1 MEKKNTM
8 NNIYFDSAFW
18 VSHPDLVKNQ
28 SSWGWIVH
36 PQVSTPF
43 VMAYKREFKVDKKKT
58 IVIHV
63 SADERYELFLD
74 GKRIG
79 RGPERGDPQNQFFE
93 SYELSLVAGE
103 HILVA
108 RVWSLGYY
116 APVAQMSL
124 QHGFILSSD
133 DEHSKLLDTGVAD
146 WMVKRLA
153 GYSFKGEN
161 CTGARID
168 TDGNSFCW
176 GFESGKSGRWEKT
189 VSLRQG
195 ATKEILGSSD
205 YTGHYLRPSLLPAM
219 LEQRIQSVHIRYIAE
234 EKSPELKS
242 VPIDIAA
249 CDQELLNE
257 WENLLKIQKRSSPLN
272 IPANRCLRVIIDMN
286 DYYCAYPEIIVSSGT
301 GSVIDIN
308 WAESLFTEFSE
319 NGSRKAKGNR
329 DVVDGKYF
337 IDFTESDT
345 FRPDGGKLRR
355 FNTLW
360 WRSGRYIELIIKT
373 GNEALLIDDFILTE
387 TRYPFNFESSFHS
400 DDKKIE
406 DDIIPVCF
414 RTHQMCSHETYM
426 DCPYYEQLLYTN
438 DARIQALIQYVTSS
452 DNSLSIKSLE
462 MLHLSRQVSGLTLA
476 RYPSWKPQ
484 LISTFPLGWIGML
497 YDFASWN
504 DNKDFVKKLLPT
516 ARNIIDTF
524 ALHINNNKLLSS
536 LPGWNFVDWRPEWNK
551 GVPPGGTEGELSSLI
566 NFQFINALKQVMDL
580 ENYAG
585 EEELVRKNKRII
597 NEITTAVDI
606 AFWSKGRGM
615 YSDDLEHK
623 YFSEHTQSLAIIAE
637 CISDEKKNQIARNLQ
652 NRSDLTECSLYFLHF
667 LFEACKLLS
676 LEDVIFER
684 IALWG
689 NLKEQGFKTV
699 YEEYEPSRSDCH
711 AWASH
716 PIYHIFTSIAG
727 IRPGTMGFK
736 SVDINPLFGKL
747 HKINIEM
754 PHNNGLIKMDLI
766 REKETVSGKILLPKD
781 IDGIFT
787 YNDFSLSLNSGLN
800 IIKQ

>member
-1 MEKKNTM
+1 MKKGNTM
-8 NNIYFDSAFW
+8 NNIYFNSAFW
-18 VSHPDLVKNQ
+18 ISHPDLVKNP
-28 SSWGWIVH
+28 SRWGWVVH
-36 PQVSTPF
+36 PQIPTPF
-43 VMAYKREFKVDKKKT
+43 IMAYKREFELDKNKT

-79 RGPERGDPQNQFFE
+79 RGPERGDPENQFFE
-93 SYELSLVAGE
+93 SYELSLVAGK

-108 RVWSLGYY
+108 RVWTLGYY

-133 DEHSKLLDTGVAD
+133 NEHSTLLNTGVAN
-146 WMVKRLA
+146 WMTKQLS
-153 GYSFKGEN
+153 GYSFKGEF
-161 CTGARID
+161 CTGPKID
-168 TDGNSFCW
+168 IDGNYFSW
-176 GFESGKSGRWEKT
+176 GFESGEGDQWEKAI
-189 VSLRQG
+189 SLRQG

-205 YTGHYLRPSLLPAM
+205 YVGHYLRPSLLPAM
-219 LEQRIQSVHIRYIAE
+219 FEQRIQSVHVRYIAE
-234 EKSPELKS
+234 EKSSELKS
-242 VPIDIAA
+242 VPIDTAA
-249 CDQELLNE
+249 CNQELLNE
-257 WENLLKIQKRSSPLN
+257 WDDLLTISKNSSPLN
-272 IPANRCLRVIIDMN
+272 IPANKCLRVIIDMN
-286 DYYCAYPEIIVSSGT
+286 DYYCAYPEIVVSRGK

-308 WAESLFTEFSE
+308 WAESLFTELSE
-319 NGSRKAKGNR
+319 NGKRKPKGNR
-329 DVVDGKYF
+329 DVIDAKYF
-337 IDFTESDT
+337 IDLADSDT

-373 GNEALLIDDFILTE
+373 GNEALLIDDFVLTE

-400 DDKKIE
+400 DDKTIE

-414 RTHQMCSHETYM
+414 RTQQMCSHETYM
-426 DCPYYEQLLYTN
+426 DCPYYEQLLYTD
-438 DARIQALIQYVTSS
+438 DARIQALIQYVTTS
-452 DNSLSIKSLE
+452 DNSLSMKSLE
-462 MLHLSRQVSGLTLA
+462 MLHLSKQVSGLTLA

-516 ARNIIDTF
+516 ARGIIDAF
-524 ALHINNNKLLSS
+524 ALHIDDNKLLSS
-536 LPGWNFVDWRPEWNK
+536 LPGWNFVDWRPEWDK
-551 GVPPGGTEGELSSLI
+551 GVPPGGTEGEFSSLI
-566 NFQFINALKQVMDL
+566 NFQFINALKQVMYL
-580 ENYAG
+580 EDYAG
-585 EEELVRKNKRII
+585 EKEFVCKNKRMI
-597 NEITTAVDI
+597 NEIMTALDI
-606 AFWSKGRGM
+606 AFWSKERGM

-623 YFSEHTQSLAIIAE
+623 YFSEHTQSLAIITE
-637 CISDEKKNQIARNLQ
+637 CISDEKKTQIAQNLQ

-676 LEDVIFER
+676 LEEIIFER
-684 IALWG
+684 LALWKT
-689 NLKEQGFKTV
+689 LKKQGFKTV

-716 PIYHIFTSIAG
+716 PIYHMFTSIAG

-736 SVDINPLFGKL
+736 SVDINPLFGKS
-747 HKINIEM
+747 HTINIEM

-766 REKETVSGKILLPKD
+766 REKKKVSGKILLPKD
-781 IDGIFT
+781 INGNFT
-787 YNDFSLSLNSGLN
+787 YKNISQSLKSGWN
-800 IIKQ
+800 IITL